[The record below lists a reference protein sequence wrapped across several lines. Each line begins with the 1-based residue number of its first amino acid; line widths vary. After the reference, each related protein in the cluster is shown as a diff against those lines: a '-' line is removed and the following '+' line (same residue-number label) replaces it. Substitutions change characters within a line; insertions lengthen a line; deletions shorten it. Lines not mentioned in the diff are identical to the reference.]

1 MYCSV
6 NRCFADVAILD
17 CHEPCFEWQFFGN
30 TVLGG
35 VDVLLI
41 RGQHVDA
48 VLNRTYG
55 NSTGVR
61 VKAWESVTVQ
71 DGVRSLYNR
80 VRGTVNGVTAD
91 GRPDE
96 NGNPISHKPGLEII
110 GDRVEET
117 GRGDN
122 ASVTVTHATE
132 AIVDVTTRGN
142 LGASGVEVINSRLR
156 SLTALGDDAATPVKL
171 TNSTVSS
178 NTTSGDKGT

>member
-6 NRCFADVAILD
+6 DRCFADVAILD

-35 VDVLLI
+35 VDALLI

-48 VLNRTYG
+48 VINRTYG

-117 GRGDN
+117 GHGDN
-122 ASVTVTHATE
+122 ASVTVMHATE